1 MSFKERKEKA
11 RTFLGC
17 CNDVFCC
24 VQGIIALIC
33 DIFRPLIDAKL
44 EAEKAQMDIIEKEQS
59 ATDAEL
65 VGALAML
72 KSMEEKFA
80 RSDEKAEKKREAYNK
95 EVDNVRKVLN
105 KDT

>member
-1 MSFKERKEKA
+1 MMIKRKGKA
-11 RTFLGC
+11 KKFLGF
-17 CNDVFCC
+17 CNDVCC
-24 VQGIIALIC
+24 VQSVMAFILN
-33 DIFRPLIDAKL
+33 IFRPLIAAKL
-44 EAEKAQMDIIEKEQS
+44 EAEKAQMEVIEKEQS

-72 KSMEEKFA
+72 QSMEEKFA

-95 EVDNVRKVLN
+95 EVDEVRKLLN